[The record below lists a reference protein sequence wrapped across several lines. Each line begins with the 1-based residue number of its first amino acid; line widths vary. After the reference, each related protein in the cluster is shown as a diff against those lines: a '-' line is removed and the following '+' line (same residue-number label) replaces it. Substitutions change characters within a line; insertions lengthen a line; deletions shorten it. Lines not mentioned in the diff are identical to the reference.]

1 MSEFMNTADVIG
13 DDELCDRI
21 LMRTVTEYNEN
32 RITKVGLNAFT
43 GCTELTSVNIPEV
56 LTISGSAFSD
66 CSKLTSI
73 HVPNVTTLGENVF
86 YQCTALEKVC
96 FPSVVE
102 AKLTT
107 SNQERGIF
115 VRCTSLKSVDLPVCT
130 AVSGS
135 VFAKATNL
143 ASVILRNTTVICSL
157 SANIA
162 FGGTKI
168 AEGTGYIYVPRA
180 LLSDED
186 ATKDYRRATNWSEFA
201 AQFRAIEDYTVDGT
215 VTGELDPSKI

>member
-1 MSEFMNTADVIG
+1 MSEFINTADVIG

-21 LMRTVTEYNEN
+21 IMRTVTEYNEN
-32 RITKVGLNAFT
+32 RITKVGEDAFR

-56 LTISGSAFSD
+56 LTISSSAFSE

-73 HVPNVTTLGENVF
+73 YVPNVTTLGENAF
-86 YQCTALEKVC
+86 YQCAALEKVC

-102 AKLTT
+102 ARLNT
-107 SNQERGIF
+107 NNWERGIF

-130 AVSGS
+130 AFSGP

-157 SANIA
+157 STNNA
-162 FGGTKI
+162 FGDTPI
-168 AEGTGYIYVPRA
+168 AQGTGYFYVPRA
-180 LLSDED
+180 LLED
-186 ATKDYRRATNWSEFA
+186 YKVATNWSALA

-215 VTGELDPSKI
+215 VTGELDQSKI

>member
-32 RITKVGLNAFT
+32 RITKVGLNAFA

-56 LTISGSAFSD
+56 LTISNWAFSD

-73 HVPNVTTLGENVF
+73 NVPNVTTLGESVF
-86 YQCTALEKVC
+86 YNCTALEKVC

-102 AKLTT
+102 VKLITQ
-107 SNQERGIF
+107 NWDRGI
-115 VRCTSLKSVDLPVCT
+115 VAQCTSLKSVDLPVCT
-130 AVSGS
+130 AFSGP
-135 VFAKATNL
+135 VFARATNL

-157 SANIA
+157 STNNA
-162 FGGTKI
+162 FGGTPI
-168 AEGTGYIYVPRA
+168 AQGTGYIYVPRA
-180 LLSDED
+180 LLED
-186 ATKDYRRATNWSEFA
+186 YKVATNWSALA

-215 VTGELDPSKI
+215 VTGELDQSKI